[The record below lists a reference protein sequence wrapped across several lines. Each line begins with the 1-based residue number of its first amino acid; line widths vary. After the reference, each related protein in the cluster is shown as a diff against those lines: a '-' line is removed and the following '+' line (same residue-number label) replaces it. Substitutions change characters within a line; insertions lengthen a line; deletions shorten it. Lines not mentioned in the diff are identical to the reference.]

1 MWRLEHVAP
10 RLVLLSG
17 CELKPVGVGESG
29 ARPKAA
35 LRDSTRARD
44 SVRAEC
50 ASSPSLVQ
58 ISGVVRQRGRA
69 RLGPERLAREL
80 DEPRVGRSLAC
91 LEGLKN
97 LDG

>member
-1 MWRLEHVAP
+1 
-10 RLVLLSG
+10 
-17 CELKPVGVGESG
+17 
-29 ARPKAA
+29 
-35 LRDSTRARD
+35 
-44 SVRAEC
+44 
-50 ASSPSLVQ
+50 LVQ